1 MERAFGYSQMR
12 FNYITDYA
20 NSIVESAVQ
29 MEMAWQN
36 RKNFR
41 DDVDLEEWLKGQAED
56 IERKVSELS
65 TYLRPLDDFYEKQ
78 EGSDDTKISSV
89 FNRNKNNA

>member
-12 FNYITDYA
+12 FNYIIDYA
-20 NSIVESAVQ
+20 NSIAVSAVQ
-29 MEMAWQN
+29 MEAVWQN

-41 DDVDLEEWLKGQAED
+41 DDIDLEKWLKGQAED

-65 TYLRPLDDFYEKQ
+65 TYLRPLDAFYDKQ
-78 EGSDDTKISSV
+78 EE
-89 FNRNKNNA
+89 